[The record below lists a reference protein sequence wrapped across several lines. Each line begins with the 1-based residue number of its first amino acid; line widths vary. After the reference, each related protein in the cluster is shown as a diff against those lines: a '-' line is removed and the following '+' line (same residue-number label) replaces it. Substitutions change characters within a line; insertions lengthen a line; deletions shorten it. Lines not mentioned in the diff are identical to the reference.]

1 MLIRIT
7 VNHRPHGGDEP
18 DTGGA
23 KAAAQRGQTALGSP
37 LLGTLWNV
45 GQEQPR
51 STASPSPK
59 TASPGAEEGSI
70 NCCSP
75 KPHSLFLNFT
85 QRLIG
90 KVSLHC
96 LVVWLDGHGR
106 GERPLNVV
114 QRFPPVHP
122 LFLSDWAF
130 LNLHPEIKNQHGW
143 VIKMGGEKRGR
154 KWSNFP
160 LHYRTIKNYSLQSMN
175 NRKVGADLI
184 WKW

>member
-70 NCCSP
+70 NCYSP

-85 QRLIG
+85 QHLIG

-106 GERPLNVV
+106 GERPLNASSSTSTV
-114 QRFPPVHP
+114 PVR
-122 LFLSDWAF
+122 LSLPQSAPRNKESAWLSYQD
-130 LNLHPEIKNQHGW
+130 
-143 VIKMGGEKRGR
+143 GGEKRGR

-160 LHYRTIKNYSLQSMN
+160 LHYRTIKNYSLQCMN